1 MKINLLESKINKTLF
16 LVVIIL
22 SIGTIGYMLL
32 SQYSFVDALYMTVI
46 TVTTVGFGELR
57 PFSPEEKIF
66 TIFLI
71 LTSITVFGYAVSV
84 FSEYLVSG
92 RFFEHFKQRKVEK
105 QIANLKGHTIVCG
118 YGRNGRQAAAKLKKY
133 NKPCVVIE
141 KSQTVLKEIEA
152 EGFLYF
158 HGDATEDASLL
169 SAGIARAE
177 SLITALPSDADNL
190 YVVLSSRQLNTT
202 SNIVSRATDE
212 STEKKLKIAGAD
224 NVIMPDRIGGAYM
237 ASLLVTP
244 DLVEFVNRISLSGD
258 DAANLEEIAVDDLP
272 KQYLLQSIR
281 DLDLRNKTGCNVIGF
296 ITAEGDYIINP
307 SSDTILK
314 AKSNLILLGSSDQL
328 SKLKMLF

>member
-1 MKINLLESKINKTLF
+1 MNYKIYKAIVLFFTALLYGVF
-16 LVVIIL
+16 GYVVCFDF
-22 SIGTIGYMLL
+22 
-32 SQYSFVDALYMTVI
+32 SFVDGLYMTTI
-46 TVTTVGFGELR
+46 TLTTVGFGEVIPLTDA
-57 PFSPEEKIF
+57 SKLF
-66 TIFLI
+66 TISLI
-71 LTSITVFGYAVSV
+71 FFSVIIYGYVVSV
-84 FSEYLVSG
+84 ISEYVSNS
-92 RFFEHFKQRKVEK
+92 
-105 QIANLKGHTIVCG
+105 NLMEELHNNKMIKRIQKLQGHTIVCG

-141 KSQTVLKEIEA
+141 KSKTLLKEIDA
-152 EGFLYF
+152 DGFLYF
-158 HGDATEDASLL
+158 HGDATEDVSLL

-190 YVVLSSRQLNTT
+190 YVVLSSRQLNTKA
-202 SNIVSRATDE
+202 NIVSRATDE

-224 NVIMPDRIGGAYM
+224 NVIMPDRIGGAHM

-258 DAANLEEIAVDDLP
+258 DAANLEEIAVDALP
-272 KQYLLQSIR
+272 KQYLLKSIR
-281 DLDLRNKTGCNVIGF
+281 DLDLRKKTGCNVIGF

-314 AKSNLILLGSSDQL
+314 AKSNLILLGTSEQI

>member
-1 MKINLLESKINKTLF
+1 MLGY
-16 LVVIIL
+16 VVCFDF
-22 SIGTIGYMLL
+22 SI
-32 SQYSFVDALYMTVI
+32 VDGLYMTTI
-46 TVTTVGFGELR
+46 TLTTVGFGEVIPLTDA
-57 PFSPEEKIF
+57 SKLF
-66 TIFLI
+66 TISLI
-71 LTSITVFGYAVSV
+71 FYSVIIYGYVVSV
-84 FSEYLVSG
+84 VSEYVSNS
-92 RFFEHFKQRKVEK
+92 
-105 QIANLKGHTIVCG
+105 NLMEELHNNKMIKKIQKLEGHTIVCG

>member
-1 MKINLLESKINKTLF
+1 MNYKIYKAIVLFFTALLYGVLGY
-16 LVVIIL
+16 VVCFDF
-22 SIGTIGYMLL
+22 SI
-32 SQYSFVDALYMTVI
+32 VDGLYMTTI
-46 TVTTVGFGELR
+46 TLTTVGFGEVIPLTDA
-57 PFSPEEKIF
+57 SKLF
-66 TIFLI
+66 TISLI
-71 LTSITVFGYAVSV
+71 FYSVIIYGYVVSV
-84 FSEYLVSG
+84 VSEYVSNS
-92 RFFEHFKQRKVEK
+92 
-105 QIANLKGHTIVCG
+105 NLMEELHNNKMIKKIQKLEGHTIVCG